1 MPEIIVNFACGHCC
15 HEGTD
20 AAHGKIEQSSSH
32 NQKMRFVFT
41 TPPECSRTTMIST
54 SYSCCQGDSKC
65 GVKCEYDDA
74 NSRESSRTYHPSAAP
89 SPCNQENHNH
99 HNHRREG
106 YTSPQVV
113 GQHPSPE
120 FVLNEQIKHEYQ
132 ESLRS
137 DLSEMGSENR
147 EFSVQSNP
155 TESGVN
161 SHAFDDPSLFERYD
175 TFRLKK
181 DYVEGLEEDR
191 ELPIPDAPRLPFIDL
206 PESPVGDSHLLLAPL
221 VRSIDLPEEDTPY
234 LGSRTSD
241 HSFPH
246 YDYNHRSYIEQL
258 RPREDMRRRVSI
270 YRPAANTH

>member
-1 MPEIIVNFACGHCC
+1 M
-15 HEGTD
+15 
-20 AAHGKIEQSSSH
+20 Q
-32 NQKMRFVFT
+32 FVFT
-41 TPPECSRTTMIST
+41 TPPACSRTTMIPA

-89 SPCNQENHNH
+89 SPYNQENHNH
-99 HNHRREG
+99 HNHRCEG

-137 DLSEMGSENR
+137 DLSEMGSENQ

-155 TESGVN
+155 TESDVN
-161 SHAFDDPSLFERYD
+161 AHAFGDPSLFERYD

-191 ELPIPDAPRLPFIDL
+191 ELPIPDAPRVCFTLHNKRYFKRLIWL
-206 PESPVGDSHLLLAPL
+206 YSCLLSTSQSPQWAIATCYSHLWYALT
-221 VRSIDLPEEDTPY
+221 SIIVTY
-234 LGSRTSD
+234 LKS
-241 HSFPH
+241 
-246 YDYNHRSYIEQL
+246 
-258 RPREDMRRRVSI
+258 
-270 YRPAANTH
+270 